1 MKKRHVTL
9 LGLIIVLT
17 AMFAMSQL
25 RSDEFILSASYQKL
39 ACENCCHMT
48 VEKSL
53 DPSLLGETI
62 IPVSKVVDIEK
73 MIDGIAL
80 TNEHVCLRGRLYRFN
95 FNLFRINPNGNKFEV
110 LSQEKAEACA
120 SI

>member
-1 MKKRHVTL
+1 MKYKWPALV
-9 LGLIIVLT
+9 GLIFVFAVL
-17 AMFAMSQL
+17 FVISQL
-25 RSDEFILSASYQKL
+25 KSDELIISAIHQKL
-39 ACENCCHMT
+39 ACENCYHMT

-73 MIDGIAL
+73 MIDDIAVN
-80 TNEHVCLRGRLYRFN
+80 NEPVCLRGRLYKFN
-95 FNLFRINPNGNKFEV
+95 FNLFRIDPDGKKFEV
-110 LSQEKAEACA
+110 LSKEKAEACA

>member
-9 LGLIIVLT
+9 LGLILVLA

-25 RSDEFILSASYQKL
+25 KSDELVLSASYQKL
-39 ACENCCHMT
+39 ACENCYHMT
-48 VEKSL
+48 VEKSI
-53 DPSLLGETI
+53 DPGLLGETI
-62 IPVSKVVDIEK
+62 IPVSKTVDIEK
-73 MIDGIAL
+73 MIDGISL
-80 TNEHVCLRGRLYRFN
+80 TNEHVCLRGRLHSFN
-95 FNLFRINPNGNKFEV
+95 FNLFRIDPDGKKFEV